1 MATKTVKTVKTDEY
15 DFDAWSDSDE
25 EKAIEA
31 VATSIKVPHIIVENS
46 FVGRFPSGE
55 IVTVPLRVP
64 VEIADVADQETNP
77 VDQLRSILDKLGD
90 KKATETILS
99 QGLLETV
106 AFANSYFLTIQKIA
120 GASLPQSSGPLA

>member
-1 MATKTVKTVKTDEY
+1 MAARTVKTDEY
-15 DFDAWSDSDE
+15 DFDSWSEDDE

-55 IVTVPLRVP
+55 IVKVPLRVP
-64 VEIADVADQETNP
+64 VEIADIADQETNP

-106 AFANSYFLTIQKIA
+106 AFANSYFSTIQRIA